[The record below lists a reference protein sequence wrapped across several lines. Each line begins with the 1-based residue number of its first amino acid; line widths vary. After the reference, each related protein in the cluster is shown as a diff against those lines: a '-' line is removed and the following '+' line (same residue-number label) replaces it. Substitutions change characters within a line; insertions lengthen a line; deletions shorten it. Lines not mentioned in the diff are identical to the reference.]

1 MRILVMIG
9 LLWIICSGT
18 GTLSIAAEKTVGPP
32 DGKPVEAPSEQP
44 PELAEG
50 PLRRRLE
57 TRLHGSTPEEQARL
71 NAERQRLSGQAASF
85 GVDPTAIVGF
95 YQLLYGHNAFTN
107 NLRSDS
113 AAPTVRLP
121 ITPNWLFQVT
131 MPYVWADLN
140 QSNAFPLRGA
150 GDMTTRTG
158 GRVFANEY
166 VAVFVGFDAL
176 FPTASEKQLG
186 TGKYTLGPGGAL
198 AVPLP
203 RMRSQFNLVAQ
214 DYNSVGGDPSRAD
227 LHFTQIQ
234 PAFYTFWTDQFLTG
248 AVMTWDI
255 DWEHQRKTAMNL
267 LGQVGYR
274 FDNHWV
280 LFAGPGVGVVGRDT
294 FLGLDWTVQAGVRWM
309 FKTPLFSERMFD
321 RYPRE

>member
-1 MRILVMIG
+1 MIG
-9 LLWIICSGT
+9 LLWIVCSGT
-18 GTLSIAAEKTVGPP
+18 GTLSIAAENAVGPA
-32 DGKPVEAPSEQP
+32 DKPAEAQP
-44 PELAEG
+44 ERLQGPEEG

-57 TRLHGSTPEEQARL
+57 SRLLGSTPEEQARL
-71 NAERQRLSGQAASF
+71 KAERKRLSGEAASF

-113 AAPTVRLP
+113 AAPTVRIP

-158 GRVFANEY
+158 GRVFANQY
-166 VAVFVGFDAL
+166 VKVFVGFDAL

-186 TGKYTLGPGGAL
+186 TGKYTLGPGAAL

-203 RMRSQFNLVAQ
+203 RMRSQFNFVVQ

-234 PAFYTFWTDQFLTG
+234 PALYTFWTEQFLTG

-255 DWEHQRKTAMNL
+255 DWEQRRKTTMNL
-267 LGQVGYR
+267 VGEVGYR

-309 FKTPLFSERMFD
+309 FKTPLFSD
-321 RYPRE
+321 RVVDQYPRE

>member
-1 MRILVMIG
+1 MIG
-9 LLWIICSGT
+9 LLWIVCSGA
-18 GTLSIAAEKTVGPP
+18 GTHSIAAEKTVGPA
-32 DGKPVEAPSEQP
+32 DEPVEALSETPSEP
-44 PELAEG
+44 KEG
-50 PLRRRLE
+50 LLHRRLE
-57 TRLHGSTPEEQARL
+57 SRLYGSTPEEQARL
-71 NAERQRLSGQAASF
+71 NAERKRLSGEAASF

-113 AAPTVRLP
+113 VAPTVRLP

-140 QSNAFPLRGA
+140 QSHAFPLHGA

-158 GRVFANEY
+158 GRVFANQY
-166 VAVFVGFDAL
+166 MSVFVGFDVL

-186 TGKYTLGPGGAL
+186 TGKYTLGPGA
-198 AVPLP
+198 AVAAPLP
-203 RMRSQFNLVAQ
+203 RMRSQFNLVVQ

-234 PAFYTFWTDQFLTG
+234 SAINTFWTEKFLTS
-248 AVMTWDI
+248 AAMTWDI
-255 DWEHQRKTAMNL
+255 DWEHRRKTTMNL
-267 LGQVGYR
+267 VGDVGYR

-280 LFAGPGVGVVGRDT
+280 LFAGPGVGVMGRDT

-309 FKTPLFSERMFD
+309 FKTPLFSERVVE
-321 RYPRE
+321 RYPRQ